1 MLGENSLMYDIHKC
15 TVVLCKFMYS
25 RRRSYSPPPAPKA
38 GILIKLLLEYINLH
52 STTVHLCISYIKLFS
67 PSI

>member
-25 RRRSYSPPPAPKA
+25 RSS
-38 GILIKLLLEYINLH
+38 LIR
-52 STTVHLCISYIKLFS
+52 ISALGADGGES
-67 PSI
+67 VPSS

>member
-25 RRRSYSPPPAPKA
+25 RSSLIRIPALGA
-38 GILIKLLLEYINLH
+38 GGGLYLKLISSCAAGVGEIWAYRI
-52 STTVHLCISYIKLFS
+52 
-67 PSI
+67 

>member
-25 RRRSYSPPPAPKA
+25 RSSLIRIPALGA
-38 GILIKLLLEYINLH
+38 GGEIGRAH
-52 STTVHLCISYIKLFS
+52 V
-67 PSI
+67 